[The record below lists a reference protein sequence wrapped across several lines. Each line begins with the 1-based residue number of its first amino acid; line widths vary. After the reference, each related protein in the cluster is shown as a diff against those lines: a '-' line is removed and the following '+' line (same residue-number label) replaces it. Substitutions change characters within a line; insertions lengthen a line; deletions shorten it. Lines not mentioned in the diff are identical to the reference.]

1 LSLPSAKST
10 PTGIGDVANREGR
23 LANTSVPELL
33 ARAYRV
39 EFSGTLML
47 EPADSAPSSV
57 RFVAGTVV
65 EASGPFKTSEHEWE
79 VLGQLLPPDTLEFAV
94 RHAGEYGLEPFA
106 AVERLM
112 LLPSESLV
120 SARQALTVRGVQA
133 MCGLTGDVRYAFVA
147 PAGSPSETGMTLE
160 PLALLMACFLVD
172 PHRERAARSIATFE
186 HAKLTAPADRARR
199 VLATLHGPLRTVLEA
214 IMLSPINMHSL
225 RERHILPSDELVAAV
240 CALWITRVAQV
251 PPPSSGSMR
260 APAQAAPASA
270 RSGTLPPFSPPT
282 TSMLPPRRDSGFQR
296 AVEDP
301 STAAAK
307 ETAMERKVEEAW
319 MTAEAD
325 PSRAQ
330 QISTIVVKAIG
341 VFPRN
346 PRLRYFLARLH
357 IQAHRL
363 EEAMKELQCAL
374 ELDPG
379 DQSVAAELEKLR
391 DVVQASPHR

>member
-1 LSLPSAKST
+1 
-10 PTGIGDVANREGR
+10 
-23 LANTSVPELL
+23 
-33 ARAYRV
+33 
-39 EFSGTLML
+39 
-47 EPADSAPSSV
+47 
-57 RFVAGTVV
+57 
-65 EASGPFKTSEHEWE
+65 
-79 VLGQLLPPDTLEFAV
+79 
-94 RHAGEYGLEPFA
+94 
-106 AVERLM
+106 
-112 LLPSESLV
+112 
-120 SARQALTVRGVQA
+120 
-133 MCGLTGDVRYAFVA
+133 
-147 PAGSPSETGMTLE
+147 
-160 PLALLMACFLVD
+160 
-172 PHRERAARSIATFE
+172 
-186 HAKLTAPADRARR
+186 
-199 VLATLHGPLRTVLEA
+199 
-214 IMLSPINMHSL
+214 MLSPINMHSL

-240 CALWITRVAQV
+240 CALWITRVTV

-260 APAQAAPASA
+260 APAHAAGPPSA
-270 RSGTLPPFSPPT
+270 RSGTLPPFVPPT

-301 STAAAK
+301 TTSAAK

-330 QISTIVVKAIG
+330 QISAILVKAVG